1 MAADDQLLASSPAY
15 LLLLLL
21 LLCVSTTAWLNTSP
35 SLQERARW
43 SITVQSSTE
52 GPSSFSEE
60 VVAVAAT
67 AEPDEEVAGKEAA
80 SREAAK
86 KSLFKLCTGL
96 NRGLNAREDENRAA
110 VALVESLEQL
120 CPPKD
125 DGMVM
130 MRPADGG
137 AAPIGGEWKLIYTTA
152 LDVLTV
158 GLTPGVEVG
167 QIYQNISPDLT
178 EVVNIIELQPSLAAL
193 NGVLGS
199 SLTTFTVRAKAT
211 VEGIDRLRIAFQ
223 DVSVQAE
230 TLFGTQLSTLPIPE
244 ALRRFKFSFPTA
256 LRGDGG
262 DPSLSSGYFTTTFL
276 DDDLRISRGNNG
288 ALFVLV
294 REAGGKC

>member
-1 MAADDQLLASSPAY
+1 MNSS
-15 LLLLLL
+15 L
-21 LLCVSTTAWLNTSP
+21 S
-35 SLQERARW
+35 
-43 SITVQSSTE
+43 
-52 GPSSFSEE
+52 
-60 VVAVAAT
+60 
-67 AEPDEEVAGKEAA
+67 
-80 SREAAK
+80 
-86 KSLFKLCTGL
+86 
-96 NRGLNAREDENRAA
+96 
-110 VALVESLEQL
+110 
-120 CPPKD
+120 
-125 DGMVM
+125 
-130 MRPADGG
+130 
-137 AAPIGGEWKLIYTTA
+137 
-152 LDVLTV
+152 
-158 GLTPGVEVG
+158 
-167 QIYQNISPDLT
+167 
-178 EVVNIIELQPSLAAL
+178 VNIVS
-193 NGVLGS
+193 S